1 MSNDR
6 RSGQE
11 RRTAK
16 RHPVEIDVEWET
28 DAGRFK
34 GTLSD
39 VSTNGCFV
47 MSSGD
52 IADGESV
59 RVFVP
64 LGDGMKVQFDG
75 TVANHVYEIGFGLK
89 FGEMSPAQNDML
101 ATLIKNASKA

>member
-11 RRTAK
+11 RRTAP

-28 DAGRFK
+28 ASGRFK

-89 FGEMSPAQNDML
+89 FDEMSPAQNDML
-101 ATLIKNASKA
+101 ATLIKNAKKA